1 MRIFFSACSNFQPTN
16 GAQCALFPISGP
28 AFVISG
34 LFNISRSV
42 KWHLIVVL
50 ICTSLMNR
58 DIEHIFL
65 CLLTFHIS
73 SGLLGV
79 YLQLSCM
86 SSLYFL
92 KVSSLPDIYLAVVFL
107 ISQVIFSLC
116 WWFLLLHRSCFTW
129 YSPALLFFI
138 LLLVFLVSYLKNSY

>member
-16 GAQCALFPISGP
+16 GAQCALFPTSGP

-50 ICTSLMNR
+50 ICISLMNR

-73 SGLLGV
+73 S
-79 YLQLSCM
+79 LQKCL
-86 SSLYFL
+86 FR
-92 KVSSLPDIYLAVVFL
+92 SLPMFSWITWSLFAVELYEFIIYFESELLTRRILSSSFSHFTVYPFTLLMISSAAQKLFRL
-107 ISQVIFSLC
+107 I
-116 WWFLLLHRSCFTW
+116 
-129 YSPALLFFI
+129 
-138 LLLVFLVSYLKNSY
+138 